1 MSESTKHINPFDVA
15 LEQLDLAA
23 EALHLDPNVHEFLR
37 HVQRVLVVSVP
48 VVMDD
53 GRLRVFTGYR
63 AQHNSA
69 RGPGKGG
76 IRYSPHVT
84 MDEVKALA
92 MWMTWKCAVV
102 NLPLGGAKGGIVCDP
117 GQLTQRE
124 LEHLTRRYTS
134 EIINVIGP
142 DKDIPAPDMGT
153 SSQVMAWVMDTFSM
167 NRGVTIP
174 GVVTG
179 KPVEIGGSLGRSTA
193 TGTGLS
199 FVVEALSKKEGVD
212 LSGAA
217 VAIQGFGNV
226 GSASAERLAALGCKV
241 VAVSDILG
249 GVYQPEGLDV
259 KALKRH
265 CRETGSVV
273 EFPGAEPISNRELL
287 ELECDILVP
296 AATENQ
302 IHESVADNV
311 HARYVVEGANGPTTP
326 AADRVLE
333 ERGVTVVPDILA
345 NAGGVTVSYFEW
357 LQDLHAYFWDL
368 PRIREELE
376 RIMKGAFEEVYS
388 LSRQKR
394 CSMRLA
400 AYMVS
405 VSRVA
410 RAVELRGIYP

>member
-1 MSESTKHINPFDVA
+1 MA